1 MLWYNDGPVP
11 TTYPSPT
18 GLSVPRCR
26 YSRPSQVTPAHML
39 QRLPSPPTIAI
50 HQPPLAI
57 STEPS
62 RRQSHAFYQSEPI
75 SPECAALHQSLETL
89 FNVSLPHCPPSR
101 ATVPMAAISDSQSR
115 REEARHSPLQ
125 SSIPS
130 TCSRSPEDERHTK
143 PNREDLKAPA
153 SPHHMWHKQQAYKW
167 QLDQWRDDKDKRPSL
182 PQSSAAASPTAT
194 DVHSPNLEDI
204 PEDDAPEEERTS
216 PIIADEDPET
226 LNIPRTLQD
235 P

>member
-1 MLWYNDGPVP
+1 MQVDPADVP
-11 TTYPSPT
+11 LPPT
-18 GLSVPRCR
+18 AE
-26 YSRPSQVTPAHML
+26 VTPAHTL

-50 HQPPLAI
+50 RQPPLAI

-62 RRQSHAFYQSEPI
+62 RQQSHAFYQQQPI
-75 SPECAALHQSLETL
+75 SPEHAALHQSLETL
-89 FNVSLPHCPPSR
+89 FNVSLPHRPSSR
-101 ATVPMAAISDSQSR
+101 AAIPMAAISDSQSHR
-115 REEARHSPLQ
+115 DEARHLPPQ

-130 TCSRSPEDERHTK
+130 TRSRSPEDERRTK

-182 PQSSAAASPTAT
+182 PQLSAAASLTAT
-194 DVHSPNLEDI
+194 DARSPNLEDI
-204 PEDDAPEEERTS
+204 PEDDTPEEESTS

-226 LNIPRTLQD
+226 LDIPGTLQD

>member
-1 MLWYNDGPVP
+1 MQVDPADVP
-11 TTYPSPT
+11 LPPT
-18 GLSVPRCR
+18 AE
-26 YSRPSQVTPAHML
+26 VTPAHML

-50 HQPPLAI
+50 RQPPLAI

-62 RRQSHAFYQSEPI
+62 RRQSHAFYQQQPI
-75 SPECAALHQSLETL
+75 SPERAALRQSLETL
-89 FNVSLPHCPPSR
+89 FNVSLPPRPPSR

-115 REEARHSPLQ
+115 RDEARHSPPQ

-130 TCSRSPEDERHTK
+130 TRSRSPEDECRTK
-143 PNREDLKAPA
+143 LNREDLKAPA

-167 QLDQWRDDKDKRPSL
+167 QLDQWCDNKDKRPSL
-182 PQSSAAASPTAT
+182 PQSSTAASLTAT

-204 PEDDAPEEERTS
+204 PEDDVPEEESTS

-226 LNIPRTLQD
+226 LNVPGTLQD